1 MLVKTF
7 CAAVMGLEAITVTV
21 EINIDRGVM
30 FHLSGLADTSIK
42 ESYDR
47 IKAALTNIGFRM
59 PISDITVNLSP
70 ADIRKEG
77 SGYDLPL
84 AIGILAAD
92 CKVESDRLKE
102 YMLVGELGLDGSL
115 RPIRGALPIAI
126 RARKEHFRG
135 LIVPHENVREA
146 AVVNNLDVYGMD
158 SLSDV
163 VRFFNGSDEYQPE
176 KIDTRAVFY
185 QQQCQF
191 DLDFADVKGQ
201 ENVKRALEVAAA
213 GGHNIIMVGPPGSGK
228 SMMAKRLPS
237 ILPPLSLS
245 ESLETTQIHSVAG
258 KLSRDTSL
266 ISQRP
271 FRSPHHTISSVA
283 LVGGGTIIAAVPVCC
298 ILMDVLV
305 LHERVTLKQVLC
317 ALGAIGGVALISV
330 GGAMMVSALGMLF
343 LVLTMLSDTLYYGIS
358 HSAAK
363 RFTPFEMT
371 YVMFIVGMVVFIP
384 VGLIYAGGLHSPL
397 ITGPMHDGGFWV
409 AVLYLG
415 LLSSVLAYGLL
426 NFANSH
432 LSVSETSL
440 FSNVTTVVSVL
451 AGVVLLKEPF
461 SVWQMLGVAVILV
474 CVFVANVS
482 GGKES

>member
-1 MLVKTF
+1 MTQKKTH
-7 CAAVMGLEAITVTV
+7 T
-21 EINIDRGVM
+21 
-30 FHLSGLADTSIK
+30 LSLL
-42 ESYDR
+42 
-47 IKAALTNIGFRM
+47 AALT
-59 PISDITVNLSP
+59 S
-70 ADIRKEG
+70 
-77 SGYDLPL
+77 
-84 AIGILAAD
+84 
-92 CKVESDRLKE
+92 
-102 YMLVGELGLDGSL
+102 
-115 RPIRGALPIAI
+115 
-126 RARKEHFRG
+126 
-135 LIVPHENVREA
+135 
-146 AVVNNLDVYGMD
+146 AVIFGM
-158 SLSDV
+158 SFMFSKL
-163 VRFFNGSDEYQPE
+163 
-176 KIDTRAVFY
+176 
-185 QQQCQF
+185 
-191 DLDFADVKGQ
+191 
-201 ENVKRALEVAAA
+201 ALEVAAPTVLLA
-213 GGHNIIMVGPPGSGK
+213 FRFTVAVAAMSLV
-228 SMMAKRLPS
+228 
-237 ILPPLSLS
+237 IL
-245 ESLETTQIHSVAG
+245 VN
-258 KLSRDTSL
+258 
-266 ISQRP
+266 
-271 FRSPHHTISSVA
+271 A
-283 LVGGGTIIAAVPVCC
+283 LVGKLRGRPLFAFSLRGKPVYKLVLLGIVQPVAYFIFENYGILYTSSAVAGTIIAAVPVCC

-358 HSAAK
+358 HNAAK

-397 ITGPMHDGGFWV
+397 ITEPMHDGGFWV

-461 SVWQMLGVAVILV
+461 SVWQMLGVAVILI

>member
-1 MLVKTF
+1 MTQKKTH
-7 CAAVMGLEAITVTV
+7 T
-21 EINIDRGVM
+21 
-30 FHLSGLADTSIK
+30 LSLL
-42 ESYDR
+42 
-47 IKAALTNIGFRM
+47 AALT
-59 PISDITVNLSP
+59 S
-70 ADIRKEG
+70 
-77 SGYDLPL
+77 
-84 AIGILAAD
+84 
-92 CKVESDRLKE
+92 
-102 YMLVGELGLDGSL
+102 
-115 RPIRGALPIAI
+115 
-126 RARKEHFRG
+126 
-135 LIVPHENVREA
+135 
-146 AVVNNLDVYGMD
+146 AVIFGM
-158 SLSDV
+158 SFMFSKL
-163 VRFFNGSDEYQPE
+163 
-176 KIDTRAVFY
+176 
-185 QQQCQF
+185 
-191 DLDFADVKGQ
+191 
-201 ENVKRALEVAAA
+201 ALEVAAPTVLLA
-213 GGHNIIMVGPPGSGK
+213 FRFTVAVAAMSLV
-228 SMMAKRLPS
+228 
-237 ILPPLSLS
+237 IL
-245 ESLETTQIHSVAG
+245 VN
-258 KLSRDTSL
+258 
-266 ISQRP
+266 
-271 FRSPHHTISSVA
+271 A
-283 LVGGGTIIAAVPVCC
+283 LVGKLRGRPLFAFPLRGKPVYKLVLLGIVQPVAYFIFENYGILYTSSAVAGTIIAAVPVCC

-358 HSAAK
+358 HNAAK

>member
-1 MLVKTF
+1 MTQKKTH
-7 CAAVMGLEAITVTV
+7 T
-21 EINIDRGVM
+21 
-30 FHLSGLADTSIK
+30 LSLL
-42 ESYDR
+42 
-47 IKAALTNIGFRM
+47 AALT
-59 PISDITVNLSP
+59 S
-70 ADIRKEG
+70 
-77 SGYDLPL
+77 
-84 AIGILAAD
+84 
-92 CKVESDRLKE
+92 
-102 YMLVGELGLDGSL
+102 
-115 RPIRGALPIAI
+115 
-126 RARKEHFRG
+126 
-135 LIVPHENVREA
+135 
-146 AVVNNLDVYGMD
+146 AVIFGM
-158 SLSDV
+158 SFMFSKL
-163 VRFFNGSDEYQPE
+163 
-176 KIDTRAVFY
+176 
-185 QQQCQF
+185 
-191 DLDFADVKGQ
+191 
-201 ENVKRALEVAAA
+201 ALEVAAPTVLLA
-213 GGHNIIMVGPPGSGK
+213 FRFTVAVAAMSLV
-228 SMMAKRLPS
+228 
-237 ILPPLSLS
+237 IL
-245 ESLETTQIHSVAG
+245 VN
-258 KLSRDTSL
+258 
-266 ISQRP
+266 
-271 FRSPHHTISSVA
+271 A
-283 LVGGGTIIAAVPVCC
+283 LVGKLRGRPLFAFSLRGKPVYKLVLLGIVQPVAYFIFENYGILYTSSAVAGTIIAAVPVCC

-461 SVWQMLGVAVILV
+461 SIWQMLGVAVILV

>member
-1 MLVKTF
+1 MTKKVLGISFGRKMSNCDIMVKQALMACEKQGCEVAFLRADDLNITNCTGCIACTIGLMTGRGRGYCVRHDDF
-7 CAAVMGLEAITVTV
+7 DILDECVMQSDAVILACPTYETSATGRFKTVC
-21 EINIDRGVM
+21 
-30 FHLSGLADTSIK
+30 
-42 ESYDR
+42 DR
-47 IKAALTNIGFRM
+47 IGPSHDITFRRAAYEEGKAAGK
-59 PISDITVNLSP
+59 P
-70 ADIRKEG
+70 
-77 SGYDLPL
+77 
-84 AIGILAAD
+84 
-92 CKVESDRLKE
+92 ES
-102 YMLVGELGLDGSL
+102 
-115 RPIRGALPIAI
+115 ALPD
-126 RARKEHFRG
+126 ARSFK
-135 LIVPHENVREA
+135 
-146 AVVNNLDVYGMD
+146 
-158 SLSDV
+158 
-163 VRFFNGSDEYQPE
+163 
-176 KIDTRAVFY
+176 
-185 QQQCQF
+185 
-191 DLDFADVKGQ
+191 
-201 ENVKRALEVAAA
+201 KRTA
-213 GGHNIIMVGPPGSGK
+213 
-228 SMMAKRLPS
+228 
-237 ILPPLSLS
+237 
-245 ESLETTQIHSVAG
+245 
-258 KLSRDTSL
+258 
-266 ISQRP
+266 
-271 FRSPHHTISSVA
+271 
-283 LVGGGTIIAAVPVCC
+283 
-298 ILMDVLV
+298 
-305 LHERVTLKQVLC
+305 
-317 ALGAIGGVALISV
+317 ALISV

-397 ITGPMHDGGFWV
+397 ITGPMHDGGFWA

>member
-1 MLVKTF
+1 MTQKKTH
-7 CAAVMGLEAITVTV
+7 T
-21 EINIDRGVM
+21 
-30 FHLSGLADTSIK
+30 LSLL
-42 ESYDR
+42 
-47 IKAALTNIGFRM
+47 AALT
-59 PISDITVNLSP
+59 S
-70 ADIRKEG
+70 
-77 SGYDLPL
+77 
-84 AIGILAAD
+84 
-92 CKVESDRLKE
+92 
-102 YMLVGELGLDGSL
+102 
-115 RPIRGALPIAI
+115 
-126 RARKEHFRG
+126 
-135 LIVPHENVREA
+135 
-146 AVVNNLDVYGMD
+146 AVIFGM
-158 SLSDV
+158 SFMFSKL
-163 VRFFNGSDEYQPE
+163 
-176 KIDTRAVFY
+176 
-185 QQQCQF
+185 
-191 DLDFADVKGQ
+191 
-201 ENVKRALEVAAA
+201 ALEVAAPTVLLA
-213 GGHNIIMVGPPGSGK
+213 FRFTVAVAAMSLV
-228 SMMAKRLPS
+228 
-237 ILPPLSLS
+237 IL
-245 ESLETTQIHSVAG
+245 VN
-258 KLSRDTSL
+258 
-266 ISQRP
+266 
-271 FRSPHHTISSVA
+271 A
-283 LVGGGTIIAAVPVCC
+283 LVGKLRGRPLFAFSLRGKPVYKLVLLGIVQPVAYFIFENYGILYTSSAVAGTIIAAVPVCC

-358 HSAAK
+358 HNAAK
-363 RFTPFEMT
+363 RFTSFEMT

>member
-1 MLVKTF
+1 MTQKKTH
-7 CAAVMGLEAITVTV
+7 T
-21 EINIDRGVM
+21 
-30 FHLSGLADTSIK
+30 LSLL
-42 ESYDR
+42 
-47 IKAALTNIGFRM
+47 AALT
-59 PISDITVNLSP
+59 S
-70 ADIRKEG
+70 
-77 SGYDLPL
+77 
-84 AIGILAAD
+84 
-92 CKVESDRLKE
+92 
-102 YMLVGELGLDGSL
+102 
-115 RPIRGALPIAI
+115 
-126 RARKEHFRG
+126 
-135 LIVPHENVREA
+135 
-146 AVVNNLDVYGMD
+146 AVIFGM
-158 SLSDV
+158 SFMFSKL
-163 VRFFNGSDEYQPE
+163 
-176 KIDTRAVFY
+176 
-185 QQQCQF
+185 
-191 DLDFADVKGQ
+191 
-201 ENVKRALEVAAA
+201 ALEVAAPTVLLA
-213 GGHNIIMVGPPGSGK
+213 FRFTVAVAAMSLV
-228 SMMAKRLPS
+228 
-237 ILPPLSLS
+237 IL
-245 ESLETTQIHSVAG
+245 VN
-258 KLSRDTSL
+258 
-266 ISQRP
+266 
-271 FRSPHHTISSVA
+271 A
-283 LVGGGTIIAAVPVCC
+283 LVGKLRGRPLFAFSLRGKPVHKLVLLGIVQPVAYFIFENYGILYTSSAVAGTIIAAVPVCC

-358 HSAAK
+358 HNAAK

>member
-1 MLVKTF
+1 MTQKKTH
-7 CAAVMGLEAITVTV
+7 T
-21 EINIDRGVM
+21 
-30 FHLSGLADTSIK
+30 LSLL
-42 ESYDR
+42 
-47 IKAALTNIGFRM
+47 AALT
-59 PISDITVNLSP
+59 S
-70 ADIRKEG
+70 
-77 SGYDLPL
+77 
-84 AIGILAAD
+84 
-92 CKVESDRLKE
+92 
-102 YMLVGELGLDGSL
+102 
-115 RPIRGALPIAI
+115 
-126 RARKEHFRG
+126 
-135 LIVPHENVREA
+135 
-146 AVVNNLDVYGMD
+146 AVIFGM
-158 SLSDV
+158 SFMFSKL
-163 VRFFNGSDEYQPE
+163 
-176 KIDTRAVFY
+176 
-185 QQQCQF
+185 
-191 DLDFADVKGQ
+191 
-201 ENVKRALEVAAA
+201 ALEVAAPTVLLA
-213 GGHNIIMVGPPGSGK
+213 FRFTVAVAAMSLV
-228 SMMAKRLPS
+228 
-237 ILPPLSLS
+237 IL
-245 ESLETTQIHSVAG
+245 VN
-258 KLSRDTSL
+258 
-266 ISQRP
+266 
-271 FRSPHHTISSVA
+271 A
-283 LVGGGTIIAAVPVCC
+283 LVGKLRGRPLFAFSLRGKPVYKLVLLGIVQPVAYFIFENYGILYTSSAVAGTIIAAVPVCC

-358 HSAAK
+358 HNAAK

-384 VGLIYAGGLHSPL
+384 VGLIYADGLHSPL